1 MRTSDIKKEEQ
12 TKGEIIAAAQKI
24 LRVYGFDKTTMEDI
38 ARASG
43 KGKSSLYYYY
53 KSREELFFA
62 VAMKE
67 MADLQAKVDVTVAA
81 RKTSA
86 EKLRALLIERC
97 RGIKSKMVLYSVLLK
112 ESDKYIDL
120 FNKIQQA
127 NHKIEMESVTKIVAD
142 GVGRGEF
149 KGIKKQDI
157 PSLAMMSMLIWH
169 GLALNI
175 IVSGEVPP
183 TSLKI
188 ERMADV
194 FIRGLI
200 QY

>member
-67 MADLQAKVDVTVAA
+67 MADLQAKVDQAVAA
-81 RKTSA
+81 RKTFA
-86 EKLRALLIERC
+86 DKLRTLLIERC
-97 RGIKSKMVLYSVLLK
+97 HGIKSKMVLYSVLLK

-120 FNKIQQA
+120 FDKIQRA
-127 NHKIEMESVTKIVAD
+127 SHKIEMESVTQIVAD
-142 GVGRGEF
+142 GINAGEF

-157 PSLAMMSMLIWH
+157 TSLALMSMLIWR

-194 FIRGLI
+194 FIRGLA
-200 QY
+200 Q